1 VAERAVGAR
10 VPASEAAQR
19 VNGGLKYALDHAVP
33 GMLHAR
39 VLRST
44 AAHAWLRHLD
54 VGAAERLPGV
64 VGILTGTDL
73 QRGGVQPTY
82 GPVLPDRPLVAVD
95 KVRFVGEPVAVVV
108 AEDPDRAEEALRH
121 IDVEYE
127 LLSAYDDPEGA
138 TAPGATLIHATIPQ
152 RDFVSY
158 PDLILNTDAGPNIFN
173 HFKLR
178 KGDVDA
184 GFAEADQI
192 FEHTYR
198 TPQQQHVSLEPHV
211 AICEIRNGRATVWS
225 SASSPFT
232 ARFQVA
238 ETLRLPQNRV
248 RVITW
253 HIGGAFGGKTYP
265 RIEPLVAA
273 TSWRVGGRPVRL
285 LFSRTEEFYTI
296 ARHSSVVTLR
306 TGVRRDG
313 TLTARKVRILWGA
326 GAYADISPRTVKNG
340 GWASIGPYRVPHA
353 WVDSYAVYTNTTP
366 AGGFRGYG
374 VPQVCWA
381 YERQMDE
388 IAASLGIDP
397 LQLRLRNLVHD
408 GDSFSTGQSM
418 HDIHL
423 EEMLR
428 SVARHIGWATPVA
441 EPAHPLAVRGRGLA
455 ATVKGTI
462 TPSTSTASMKL
473 NDDGSVNLLVG
484 TTDIGQGSRTVL
496 AQIAAD
502 ALGVPYQA
510 VEVAYPDTD
519 VIPWD
524 QTTSSSRSTAM
535 MGGAVREAAAS
546 VRQQVLDVAS
556 RLLEVDPADL
566 TIGDGAVRVVGA
578 PDRQLSLA
586 DVVRSSR
593 QGNLLGHGTFASEG
607 GLDPETGQ
615 GIATHHF
622 AQSACAAE
630 VEVDLE
636 TGKVRVL
643 DLRMAAYAGRVIHPT
658 YAELQVEGNAA
669 FGVGQALMEEMVYD
683 GGQLVNANLGE
694 YLVPSL
700 QDMPPKLEVQLVE
713 DPGGEGEIHGLGE
726 GGAPVVPPAIANA
739 VFAACG
745 VALDTLPITPE
756 RVLRSLRVS
765 SQARSSSPA
774 RERFD
779 WPDDLLRDPL

>member
-1 VAERAVGAR
+1 
-10 VPASEAAQR
+10 
-19 VNGGLKYALDHAVP
+19 
-33 GMLHAR
+33 M
-39 VLRST
+39 
-44 AAHAWLRHLD
+44 
-54 VGAAERLPGV
+54 
-64 VGILTGTDL
+64 
-73 QRGGVQPTY
+73 
-82 GPVLPDRPLVAVD
+82 
-95 KVRFVGEPVAVVV
+95 
-108 AEDPDRAEEALRH
+108 
-121 IDVEYE
+121 
-127 LLSAYDDPEGA
+127 
-138 TAPGATLIHATIPQ
+138 
-152 RDFVSY
+152 
-158 PDLILNTDAGPNIFN
+158 
-173 HFKLR
+173 
-178 KGDVDA
+178 
-184 GFAEADQI
+184 
-192 FEHTYR
+192 
-198 TPQQQHVSLEPHV
+198 
-211 AICEIRNGRATVWS
+211 
-225 SASSPFT
+225 
-232 ARFQVA
+232 
-238 ETLRLPQNRV
+238 
-248 RVITW
+248 
-253 HIGGAFGGKTYP
+253 
-265 RIEPLVAA
+265 
-273 TSWRVGGRPVRL
+273 
-285 LFSRTEEFYTI
+285 LFSRAEEFYTI
-296 ARHSSVVTLR
+296 TRHSSIVTLR

-326 GAYADISPRTVKNG
+326 GAYADISPRTIKNG
-340 GWASIGPYRVPHA
+340 GWGSIGPYRVPHA

-388 IAASLGIDP
+388 IAAYLGIDP

-428 SVARHIGWATPVA
+428 SVAQQIGWATPVA
-441 EPAHPLAVRGRGLA
+441 EPAQPCVVRGRGLA

-473 NDDGSVNLLVG
+473 NDDGSLNLLVG

-502 ALGVPYQA
+502 ALGVPFEA

-519 VIPWD
+519 VTPWD

-546 VRQQVLDVAS
+546 VRQQVLDIAS

-566 TIGDGAVRVVGA
+566 TVENGAVSVVGA
-578 PDRQLSLA
+578 ADRHLGLA
-586 DVVRSSR
+586 EVVRRSR

-615 GIATHHF
+615 GVATHHF
-622 AQSACAAE
+622 AQSACAAA

-669 FGVGQALMEEMVYD
+669 FGVGQALMEEMTYD

-700 QDMPPKLEVQLVE
+700 LDMPPTLEVQLVE

-765 SQARSSSPA
+765 SVG
-774 RERFD
+774 
-779 WPDDLLRDPL
+779 

>member
-1 VAERAVGAR
+1 MPATGWRMPEPLDPTVHNGRVVGTR
-10 VPASEAAQR
+10 VLASESVQR
-19 VNGGLKYALDHAVP
+19 TNGQLKYVIDHVVP

-44 AAHAWLRHLD
+44 AAHATLRRLD
-54 VGAAERLPGV
+54 VSAAERVPGV
-64 VGILTGTDL
+64 VGILTGADL
-73 QRGGVQPTY
+73 HCGGIQPTY
-82 GPVLPDRPLVAVD
+82 GPVFPDRPLVAID
-95 KVRFVGEPVAVVV
+95 KVRFAGEPVAVVV
-108 AEDPDRAEEALRH
+108 AEDLDTAEEALRL

-127 LLSAYDDPEGA
+127 HLPVFVDPESA
-138 TAPGATLIHATIPQ
+138 TAPGATLIHGAVQ
-152 RDFVSY
+152 RRDFVTY

-184 GFAEADQI
+184 GFREAEHV

-198 TPQQQHVSLEPHV
+198 TPAQQHVSLEPHV
-211 AICEIRNGRATVWS
+211 AICEIRDGHATVWS

-238 ETLRLPQNRV
+238 ETLGLPHSRV
-248 RVITW
+248 RVVTW

-265 RIEPLVAA
+265 RIEPLIAA

-285 LFSRTEEFYTI
+285 EFSRAEEFYTI
-296 ARHSSVVTLR
+296 ARHSSVVTIR

-313 TLTARKVRILWGA
+313 TLVARKVHILWGA
-326 GAYADISPRTVKNG
+326 GAYADISPRTTKNG
-340 GWASIGPYRVPHA
+340 GWASIGPYRVPNA

-388 IAASLGIDP
+388 IACALAIDP
-397 LQLRLRNLVHD
+397 LELRLRNVVHS
-408 GDSFSTGQSM
+408 GDTFSTGQTM

-423 EEMLR
+423 AELLR
-428 SVARHIGWATPVA
+428 SAARRIGWHTPL
-441 EPAHPLAVRGRGLA
+441 PLPSHSRAVRGRGIA

-462 TPSTSTASMKL
+462 TPSTSTASIKL
-473 NDDGSVNLLVG
+473 NEDGSVNLLVS

-502 ALGVPYQA
+502 ALGVPFES
-510 VEVAYPDTD
+510 VTVAYPDTELT
-519 VIPWD
+519 PWD
-524 QTTSSSRSTAM
+524 QTTSSSRSTSM
-535 MGGAVREAAAS
+535 MGGAVRVAAAS
-546 VRQQVLDVAS
+546 VRDQLVEVAAE
-556 RLLEVDPADL
+556 LLEVGAADL
-566 TIGDGAVRVVGA
+566 QVADGAVRVAGA
-578 PDRQLSLA
+578 PDRRLSFA
-586 DVVRSSR
+586 DVIRR
-593 QGNLLGHGTFASEG
+593 ARRGNILGHGTNSTEG

-622 AQSACAAE
+622 AQSACAVD
-630 VEVDLE
+630 VEVDLD
-636 TGKVRVL
+636 TGQVRVV
-643 DLRMAAYAGRVIHPT
+643 DLSMAAYAGQVVHPT

-669 FGVGQALMEEMVYD
+669 FGIGQALMEEMVVD
-683 GGQLVNANLGE
+683 GGQVANANLGE

-700 QDMPPKLEVQLVE
+700 LDVPAHIGIDLLE
-713 DPGGEGEIHGLGE
+713 DPAGDGQIHGLGE

-739 VFAACG
+739 VFNACG
-745 VALDTLPITPE
+745 AAIDTLPLTPE
-756 RVLRSLRVS
+756 RVLRALR
-765 SQARSSSPA
+765 
-774 RERFD
+774 E
-779 WPDDLLRDPL
+779 L

>member
-1 VAERAVGAR
+1 MSERRAVGAR
-10 VPASEAAQR
+10 VPPSEAAQR
-19 VNGGLKYALDHAVP
+19 VNGGLKYALDHVVP

-44 AAHAWLRHLD
+44 AAHAWLRHVD
-54 VGAAERLPGV
+54 VSAAERLPGV
-64 VGILTGTDL
+64 VGILTGADL
-73 QRGGVQPTY
+73 QRGGIQPTY

-108 AEDPDRAEEALRH
+108 AEDADRAEEALRH
-121 IDVEYE
+121 IEVDYE
-127 LLSAYDDPEGA
+127 LLPVYDDPEAA
-138 TAPGATLIHATIPQ
+138 TAPGGTLIHAAIPQ

-184 GFAEADQI
+184 GFAEADHI

-273 TSWRVGGRPVRL
+273 TSWRVGGRPVRM

-296 ARHSSVVTLR
+296 ARHSSIVTLR

-326 GAYADISPRTVKNG
+326 GAYADISPRTIKNG

-388 IAASLGIDP
+388 IAAYLGIDP

-428 SVARHIGWATPVA
+428 SVAQQIGWATPVA
-441 EPAHPLAVRGRGLA
+441 EPAQPCVVRGRGLA

-473 NDDGSVNLLVG
+473 NDDGSLNLLVG

-502 ALGVPYQA
+502 ALGVPFEA

-519 VIPWD
+519 VTPWD

-546 VRQQVLDVAS
+546 VRQQVLDIAS

-566 TIGDGAVRVVGA
+566 TVENGAVSVVGA
-578 PDRQLSLA
+578 SDRHLGLA
-586 DVVRSSR
+586 EVVRRSR

-607 GLDPETGQ
+607 GLNPETGQ
-615 GIATHHF
+615 GVATHHF
-622 AQSACAAE
+622 AQSACAAA

-669 FGVGQALMEEMVYD
+669 FGVGQALMEEMTYD

-700 QDMPPKLEVQLVE
+700 LDMPPTLEVQLVE

-765 SQARSSSPA
+765 SVG
-774 RERFD
+774 
-779 WPDDLLRDPL
+779 